1 MLAPLGM
8 FRGPFTLYGCGAAT
22 LGILKGVGFEAA
34 FLAPLMIAATTV
46 MNVSCCITQSWI
58 VWGISYAKVSTKEFL
73 KMSVVCGWIICCIL
87 QVITFIMFG

>member
-1 MLAPLGM
+1 MLHSGI
-8 FRGPFTLYGCGAAT
+8 FTGTGPEIDIKIYNPSICLLYT
-22 LGILKGVGFEAA
+22 
-34 FLAPLMIAATTV
+34 
-46 MNVSCCITQSWI
+46 SI